1 MGAVAVYVSKQRDL
15 GRLLAGRSSMPP
27 PLFTLTADSDDELH
41 AFAGRLGIRKD
52 PGTPAT
58 PAGFVQDAVVR
69 HYLLTQGE
77 RDRAVELGAHVIS
90 ARKAGKIERATA
102 SGETQPS

>member
-1 MGAVAVYVSKQRDL
+1 
-15 GRLLAGRSSMPP
+15 MPL

-41 AFAGRLGIRKD
+41 AFAARLGIRRD

-58 PAGFVQDAVVR
+58 PAGFVQDATVR

-77 RDRAVELGAHVIS
+77 RDRVVELGAQPIS
-90 ARKAGKIERATA
+90 ARQADKIERRQA
-102 SGETQPS
+102 G